1 MIILI
6 VNLIGFCLIGLII
19 WWFIFKKPK
28 STRLANNAIQVIV
41 DEGVYEP
48 SVLKASSGKEITL
61 EFIRKDKSPCAQVVV
76 FNTLEISQE
85 LQVNKSTKITIAA
98 LKPGTYPFSCQ
109 MGMYQGSLIV
119 EQ

>member
-1 MIILI
+1 MIALL

-19 WWFIFKKPK
+19 WWFILKKSK
-28 STRLANNAIQVIV
+28 YTLLANNSIQVIV
-41 DEGVYEP
+41 DEGVYKP
-48 SVLKASSGKEITL
+48 SVLKARSGQAISL

-85 LQVNKSTKITIAA
+85 LPVNKPIKISIDA
-98 LKPGTYPFSCQ
+98 LKPGTYLFSCQ

-119 EQ
+119 E